1 MADKGN
7 IFQQA
12 LAEITPMV
20 QSVSDDI
27 KAMAGKDQVQ
37 QIKERIEGRITT
49 MYMIGRYRIIVAEY
63 PWHMTFCMN

>member
-37 QIKERIEGRITT
+37 QIKERIEGRITK
-49 MYMIGRYRIIVAEY
+49 
-63 PWHMTFCMN
+63 